1 MKKYFLSLVAIAAA
15 MLFATSCQESLVA
28 PQLAGPTTFSVQLP
42 DQMGTKAFGDESST
56 NATINKLY
64 VQVYSEDGNTLVYQP
79 SEPIAVTSGSA
90 SFSVNLIQD
99 QKYDIIFWA
108 QKDDAY
114 TTTNLKSIPMDKI
127 FHNVEDGAAF
137 FAFLDDFVPTGTSQP
152 VTLKRPFAQLNLG
165 TTPASLKTDVKADSV
180 KLVKSYIK
188 VSNVASSFSP
198 VSGYGVGETQTME
211 FTLADVPTQKLY
223 VSGEMYYYVS
233 MDYLPIAGDDQ
244 ALVTVDA
251 TINTSDGNITHTFTN
266 VPVKENYRTNII
278 GNLIS
283 STTDFVVTI
292 EEGFVD
298 ENGNP
303 NPDNDYFVVDNVG
316 AAESAYGQ
324 GKTHVAINYI
334 VNGGK
339 IDIPITAAETLYL
352 QLPDV
357 NAVFTV
363 NVPQEVKKL
372 NITVPNT
379 DESNVGL
386 DLIVNAPNST
396 VEIKDSQLNTINGTT
411 AQNTLILNGV
421 TVNEVVVEQGNVIV
435 ENESTVG
442 EIEPGDNV
450 NPDEITI
457 YVDDAST
464 VTDVNDD
471 FQNVIQEK
479 EGDIK
484 FITSAAKLKQLADK
498 VNNDGANFAGQT
510 ITLLA
515 DIDLNNVEWT
525 SIGTEDKPFTGTFD
539 GNGHTIK
546 NLTVVET
553 EAKEG
558 KAFIGF
564 FGYAKNATIKDLTF
578 ENVYLNIAC
587 LDIDH
592 SQGHIG
598 AVAGSL
604 EGTSTIENVTVKGDI
619 KVESTVT
626 ANGASRVAVVAGG
639 NSYGNVTMRNV
650 HVIANEGSYLKANN
664 NVGALAGQLQGKSV
678 FVECSSNIDVTG
690 TKFFAGGII
699 GLAAGDQTFTKCRTT
714 GNVTITAGREGR
726 AHDQYRVGG
735 IAGGWSDGAKNVC
748 TLTDC
753 SYTGEVSGKN
763 SDGSEANPLDYAGYV
778 GRGYTLN
785 GCQGSKVI
793 IDGVEY
799 VQAFNTAAEAGIY
812 YVNGV
817 WTINSATELK
827 ILADKVNEGIDY
839 FEGKTIKLGADID
852 LKNEEWIP
860 IGSVTKDHGFMGN
873 FDGNGYTIKNLK
885 ITDTELTPDSDN
897 YVYAGLFGVTEG
909 TDAENQNYIKN
920 LVIEN
925 VTIETT
931 GHIAA
936 AAIAYPYYTQ
946 VENITVKGNISI
958 KGGDYTSGVLA
969 YTRRCIDAKNLTI
982 QGNEGS
988 IITGNHTVG
997 GVISDIQMNGGL
1009 TANYENFSAEGL
1021 RIEASMHVGGI
1032 SGIIGGQTLD
1042 GAEVENVNIV
1052 CNDARRG
1059 IVSGSLG
1066 QTSTIENVSY
1076 KNVNGATNIVGA
1088 PYDNDGDV
1096 VEKDGVWSIRTYV
1109 PVRTADELV
1118 AALEAGKNVV
1128 FKNDITIAATAG
1140 GYSKAGI
1147 LQDKAQAINGAG
1159 YTLTVTG
1166 AGATWDCAIYTNGGI
1181 IKNLTVAG
1189 AMRGIFT
1196 AGQSSD
1202 LYIDNVVFK
1211 NVIYTFNSDGTM
1223 PANPFGVYVSKS
1235 TINGWTSHS
1244 DMHTEVV
1251 YTNCSFGEGNGYK
1264 FCRPYG
1270 KTAFVEC
1277 TFSAGYTIDES
1288 KTKDIT
1294 FTDCTWEE

>member
-1 MKKYFLSLVAIAAA
+1 MKKYFLSIVALAA
-15 MLFATSCQESLVA
+15 MLFATSCQESLVE

-114 TTTNLKSIPMDKI
+114 ITTNLKSIPMDKR

-180 KLVKSYIK
+180 KLKKSYIK

-211 FTLADVPTQKLY
+211 FTLADVPAQKLY

-244 ALVTVDA
+244 ALVAIDA
-251 TINTSDGNITHTFTN
+251 TINTSDGDITHTFTN
-266 VPVKENYRTNII
+266 VPVKENYRTNIV

-292 EEGFVD
+292 KEGFVD

-303 NPDNDYFVVDNVG
+303 NPDNDYLVVDNVDD
-316 AAESAYGQ
+316 AEDAFEDGE
-324 GKTHVAINYI
+324 THVAINYI
-334 VNGGK
+334 VDGGN
-339 IDIPITAAETLYL
+339 IDIPSIPAETLYL

-357 NAVFTV
+357 NAEFTV
-363 NVPQEVKKL
+363 NVLHQEVKKL
-372 NITVPNT
+372 YITVPNT

-386 DLIVNAPNST
+386 DLIVYAPNST

-421 TVNEVVVEQGNVIV
+421 TVNAVVVEQGNVVV
-435 ENESTVG
+435 ENDSAVG
-442 EIEPGDNV
+442 GIAPGEECVDASK
-450 NPDEITI
+450 ITI
-457 YVDDAST
+457 YVDETIQDEIAI
-464 VTDVNDD
+464 NDS
-471 FQNVIQEK
+471 FNVVEEK
-479 EGDIK
+479 EGDIE
-484 FITSAAKLKQLADK
+484 FITSVEELKHLAIL
-498 VNNDGANFAGQT
+498 VNENGTDFSGET
-510 ITLLA
+510 IYLLA
-515 DIDLNNVEWT
+515 DIDLIGENW
-525 SIGTEDKPFTGTFD
+525 SPIGTEASNFKGIFD
-539 GNGHTIK
+539 GGNHTIK
-546 NLTVVET
+546 NLNIVET

-558 KAFIGF
+558 KAYIGL
-564 FGYAKNATIKDLTF
+564 FGYANNATIKKLTF
-578 ENVYLNIAC
+578 ENVNINIAC

-604 EGTSTIENVTVKGDI
+604 EGTSTIEDVTVKGDI
-619 KVESTVT
+619 KVEATVE

-639 NSYGNVTMRNV
+639 NSYGNVTMKNV
-650 HVIANEGSYLKANN
+650 RVEANEYSYLKANN
-664 NVGALAGQLQGKSV
+664 NVGALAGQLQGKAV
-678 FVECSSNIDVTG
+678 FIDCYSNIDVTG
-690 TKFFAGGII
+690 TKFFAGGLI
-699 GLAAGDQTFTKCRTT
+699 GIAAGDHTFTNCHTE
-714 GNVTITAGREGR
+714 GDVTITAGREGR
-726 AHDQYRVGG
+726 ANDQYRVGG
-735 IAGGWSDGAKNVC
+735 IAGGWADGKTKVC
-748 TLTDC
+748 TLTGC
-753 SYTGEVSGKN
+753 SYTGTVSGTN
-763 SDGSEANPLDYAGYV
+763 ADGSVAEPLDYAGYV
-778 GRGYTLN
+778 GRGYTLAN
-785 GCQGSKVI
+785 CAGSKVI
-793 IDGVEY
+793 INGVEY
-799 VQAFNTAAEAGIY
+799 VQASNSVYGIY
-812 YVNGV
+812 IVNG
-817 WTINSATELK
+817 IYEIATPAALK
-827 ILADKVNEGIDY
+827 WLADEVNSGNNY
-839 FEGKTIKLGADID
+839 FEGKTIKLTNDID
-852 LKNEEWIP
+852 LNNVEWTP
-860 IGSVTKDHGFMGN
+860 IGSATKDHGFMGN
-873 FDGNGYTIKNLK
+873 FDGNGKTIKNLTMTK
-885 ITDTELTPDSDN
+885 LIPDDDN
-897 YVYAGLFGVTEG
+897 SVYAGLFGVTEG
-909 TDAENQNYIKN
+909 TQAKENYIKD

-925 VTIETT
+925 VNISTEGDIVS
-931 GHIAA
+931 
-936 AAIAYPYYTQ
+936 AAIAYPYYTV
-946 VENITVKGNISI
+946 VENIKVQGDINIT
-958 KGGDYTSGVLA
+958 GGDYVAGVLG
-969 YTRRCIDAKNLTI
+969 YTRRCYKAKDLMVV
-982 QGNEGS
+982 GNENS
-988 IITGNHTVG
+988 IIKGGYTVG
-997 GVISDIQMNGGL
+997 GVIADIQTQDQKPVEYL
-1009 TANYENFSAEGL
+1009 NFAASGL
-1021 RIEASMHVGGI
+1021 RIEATQMHVGGI
-1032 SGIIGGQTLD
+1032 SGIISKQKLD
-1042 GAEVENVNIV
+1042 GAKVENVNIV

-1066 QTSTIENVSY
+1066 GTSTINNVSY

-1088 PYDNDGDV
+1088 PYDNVGDV
-1096 VEKDGVWSIRTYV
+1096 VENDGVWSIITYV
-1109 PVRTADELV
+1109 PVETAEELV
-1118 AALEAGKNVV
+1118 AALGAGKNVV
-1128 FKNDITIAATAG
+1128 FKNDITIAATEG

-1147 LQDKAQAINGAG
+1147 LQNKAQAINGDG
-1159 YTLTVTG
+1159 HTLTVTG

-1211 NVIYTFNSDGTM
+1211 NVIYTFNSDGKM

-1251 YTNCSFGEGNGYK
+1251 YTNCSFGEGSGYA

-1270 KTAFVEC
+1270 KTAFDKC
-1277 TFSAGYTIDES
+1277 TFSAGYNID
-1288 KTKDIT
+1288 KTKTTEIT
-1294 FTDCTWEE
+1294 FTDCIWEE